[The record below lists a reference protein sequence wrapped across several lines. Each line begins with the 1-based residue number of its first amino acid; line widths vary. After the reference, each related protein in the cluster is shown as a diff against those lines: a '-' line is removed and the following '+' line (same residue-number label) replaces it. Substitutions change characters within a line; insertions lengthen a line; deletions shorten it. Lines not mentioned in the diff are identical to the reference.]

1 MDKRSKPIP
10 ASWRQDID
18 SWLAALLAG
27 GTSPQTVRLRRAHLA
42 RLARAVQK
50 PIAELAGDDLIDYL
64 ASRDWSRETRRAAIA
79 TFRGFFRFIN
89 RGELVEHLPRVRTS
103 SPAPRPAPTDIYQMA
118 LARADERVRLMLRL
132 GAELGLRR
140 GEIAQINLDD
150 IGEDLLGLSLM
161 VHGKGGKIRFI
172 PISGEL
178 VYQMRR
184 QASNAGWIFA
194 GSIDGHLSADRVGK
208 LIANAL
214 PGGWTAHTLRHR
226 FATRAYAGSD
236 DLLAVSRLLGHASV
250 ATTQR
255 YVATDAERLRKVAMF
270 AA

>member
-1 MDKRSKPIP
+1 MDKRAKRIP
-10 ASWRQDID
+10 ASWQPHID

-42 RLARAVQK
+42 RLSRSTQK
-50 PIAELAGDDLIDYL
+50 APSQLVAADLIAYL
-64 ASRDWSRETRRAAIA
+64 ASRDWSRETRRAVLA
-79 TFRGFFRFIN
+79 TFRGFFRFID

-103 SPAPRPAPTDIYQMA
+103 SPAPRPAPTDVYQIA
-118 LARADERVRLMLRL
+118 LASADSRVRLMLRL

-140 GEIAQINLDD
+140 GEIAQINLAD

-161 VHGKGGKIRFI
+161 VHGKGNKIRFI

-178 VYQMRR
+178 ACEMRR
-184 QASNAGWIFA
+184 QSSPAGWVFA

-208 LIANAL
+208 LVANAL
-214 PGGWTAHTLRHR
+214 PGRWTAHTLRHR

-255 YVATDAERLRKVAMF
+255 YVATDAARLRKVAMF